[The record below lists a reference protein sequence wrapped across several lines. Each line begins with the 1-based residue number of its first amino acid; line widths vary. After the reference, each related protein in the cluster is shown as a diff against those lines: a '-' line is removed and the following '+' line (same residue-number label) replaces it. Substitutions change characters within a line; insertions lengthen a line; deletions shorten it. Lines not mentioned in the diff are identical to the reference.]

1 MASQLYQSI
10 EILSRD
16 KGIEPQI
23 VVAAVEDAIALA
35 TRKYYKTTENM
46 RAELDKES
54 GEIRAYV
61 YKTVVETPEEIADE
75 VNQITLEAAR
85 ELAPEVEAG
94 GEIRYYKPTE
104 VLGRIAA
111 QMAKQVIFQKVRE
124 AERDTVFLEYNHRLG
139 EVITVAVKRIEPQ
152 DTIFELGRA
161 EARMPRR
168 EQSRLE
174 QFAVGERVRVV
185 LLRVDRAAKGPQVIV
200 SRAAP
205 ELVSSLF
212 QSEVPEI
219 YDGTVTI
226 RAIAREAG
234 ERTKIAVLSR
244 DKDVDPVGA
253 CVGMKGMRVQSIIR
267 ELRGEKIDII
277 EYSEEITTFAEKAL
291 QPAKVS
297 RVSIADLSDKQL
309 EVIVDDTQLSL
320 AIGKKGQNV
329 RLAAKLLGWK
339 IDIKSEE
346 EKRQEVEQ
354 QMSAFSGA
362 GSTAIEQVTEL
373 GEQIIEKLVT
383 AGITTVEA
391 LADMT
396 PEQLEEI
403 PGIGEKTLEKI
414 ATAVRHYFGEYEEGE
429 ERPAAADLAV
439 ASGGAESVAGEGAES
454 VADEGMDGT
463 DGAGGTGGVDLS
475 ESSVYGRDEAMPAA
489 RTTNDTADAATIE
502 RLEDMVG
509 GSLSVVEAPEE
520 ATEDTDETAA
530 ESDDPELARLSA
542 RADAETEEEID
553 ALELNL
559 YQQDDR
565 ADARDGSGAIVDE
578 VAEERLAELTE
589 TGPLLDEEGAS
600 SLVPGREDTS
610 AVLAEHHPNTE
621 IARAET
627 VIEGNMDEPRDERRE
642 DVKVDEGAG

>member
-1 MASQLYQSI
+1 MASVLYQSI
-10 EILSRD
+10 EALSRD
-16 KGIEPQI
+16 KGIDPGI
-23 VVAAVEDAIALA
+23 VVSAVEDAIALA
-35 TRKYYKTTENM
+35 TRKYYKTQENM
-46 RAELDKES
+46 RAELDKDS

-61 YKTVVETPEEIADE
+61 YKTVVENPELIEDP
-75 VNQITLEAAR
+75 VNQIGLDEAR
-85 ELAPEVEAG
+85 ELAPEVEVG
-94 GEIRYYKPTE
+94 GEIRYYKPTD

-124 AERDTVFLEYNHRLG
+124 AERDTVFNEYNHRAN
-139 EVITVAVKRIEPQ
+139 EVLNATVKRIEPQ
-152 DTIFELGRA
+152 DVIFDLGKA

-205 ELVSSLF
+205 ELVQNLF
-212 QSEVPEI
+212 HSEVPEI
-219 YDGTVTI
+219 YDGTVVI

-234 ERTKIAVLSR
+234 ERTKIAVMSR

-277 EYSEEITTFAEKAL
+277 EFSEEITTFAEKAL

-297 RVSIADLSDKQL
+297 RVTITDLGEKQL

-329 RLAAKLLGWK
+329 RLAAKLLAWK

-354 QMSAFSGA
+354 QMQGM
-362 GSTAIEQVTEL
+362 GGGPTTAIEQVGEL
-373 GEQIIEKLVT
+373 GESIIQKLVA

-414 ATAVRHYFGEYEEGE
+414 SVAVRHYFGEYEPGE
-429 ERPAAADLAV
+429 ERPAPVETASVDQGEEAAAEAAEAASDASLDEEEDALRLDLTQDGEEPPSEEGSGLIDDEV
-439 ASGGAESVAGEGAES
+439 AEEQLAEITETGEELDAEGAES
-454 VADEGMDGT
+454 VVP
-463 DGAGGTGGVDLS
+463 GVHDTS
-475 ESSVYGRDEAMPAA
+475 EKLR
-489 RTTNDTADAATIE
+489 
-502 RLEDMVG
+502 
-509 GSLSVVEAPEE
+509 
-520 ATEDTDETAA
+520 ETAVDADIA
-530 ESDDPELARLSA
+530 ESGEFHEEDDKKQE
-542 RADAETEEEID
+542 
-553 ALELNL
+553 
-559 YQQDDR
+559 
-565 ADARDGSGAIVDE
+565 GGA
-578 VAEERLAELTE
+578 
-589 TGPLLDEEGAS
+589 
-600 SLVPGREDTS
+600 
-610 AVLAEHHPNTE
+610 
-621 IARAET
+621 
-627 VIEGNMDEPRDERRE
+627 
-642 DVKVDEGAG
+642 

>member
-1 MASQLYQSI
+1 MASVLYQSI
-10 EILSRD
+10 ETLSRD
-16 KGIEPQI
+16 KGIEAA
-23 VVAAVEDAIALA
+23 VVVGAVEDAIALA
-35 TRKYYKTTENM
+35 TRKYYKTQENM
-46 RAELDKES
+46 RAEMDKET

-61 YKTVVETPEEIADE
+61 FKTVVEGPEQVEDEI
-75 VNQITLEAAR
+75 NQMTLDAAR
-85 ELAPEVEAG
+85 ELAPEVEVG
-94 GEIRYYKPTE
+94 GELRFYKDTSP
-104 VLGRIAA
+104 LGRIAA

-124 AERDTVFLEYNHRLG
+124 AERDTVFLEYNHRAG
-139 EVITVAVKRIEPQ
+139 EVLNATVKRLEPM
-152 DTIFELGRA
+152 DVIFDLGKA
-161 EARMPRR
+161 EARMPKR

-205 ELVSSLF
+205 ALVQNLF

-219 YDGTVTI
+219 YDGTVSI

-234 ERTKIAVLSR
+234 ERTKIAVMSR

-277 EYSEEITTFAEKAL
+277 EFSEEITTFAEKAL

-297 RVSIADLSDKQL
+297 RVSIVDLNDKQI

-354 QMSAFSGA
+354 QMQAMG
-362 GSTAIEQVTEL
+362 GGPTTPVEQITEL
-373 GEQIIEKLVT
+373 GETILEKLIA
-383 AGITTVEA
+383 AGITTVEE

-414 ATAVRHYFGEYEEGE
+414 SIAVRHYFGQYEEGE
-429 ERPAAADLAV
+429 ERPVVAAA
-439 ASGGAESVAGEGAES
+439 AE
-454 VADEGMDGT
+454 
-463 DGAGGTGGVDLS
+463 
-475 ESSVYGRDEAMPAA
+475 PHP
-489 RTTNDTADAATIE
+489 TA
-502 RLEDMVG
+502 
-509 GSLSVVEAPEE
+509 
-520 ATEDTDETAA
+520 ETA
-530 ESDDPELARLSA
+530 
-542 RADAETEEEID
+542 EEP
-553 ALELNL
+553 AG
-559 YQQDDR
+559 
-565 ADARDGSGAIVDE
+565 DGDS
-578 VAEERLAELTE
+578 AELTE
-589 TGPLLDEEGAS
+589 GEGSMAKTPEELLAADAGAVGEVEEVRDLSTEDIADGEEADSAS
-600 SLVPGREDTS
+600 DAFSDADAREEQIELDNDAVDSLVNES
-610 AVLAEHHPNTE
+610 QE
-621 IARAET
+621 IS
-627 VIEGNMDEPRDERRE
+627 
-642 DVKVDEGAG
+642 DEGIDTDGHDRG

>member
-1 MASQLYQSI
+1 MASVLYDSI
-10 EILSRD
+10 EALSRD
-16 KGIEPQI
+16 KGIDPQI
-23 VVAAVEDAIALA
+23 VISAVEDAIALA
-35 TRKYYKTTENM
+35 TRKYYKTQENM
-46 RAELDKES
+46 RAELDKDS

-61 YKTVVETPEEIADE
+61 FKTVVETPELIEDP
-75 VNQITLEAAR
+75 VNQIALEEAK
-85 ELAPEVEAG
+85 ELAPEVEVG
-94 GEIRYYKPTE
+94 GEIRYYKPTD

-124 AERDTVFLEYNHRLG
+124 AERDTVFNEYAHRVG
-139 EVITVAVKRIEPQ
+139 EVLNATVKRLELQ
-152 DTIFELGRA
+152 DVIFDLGKA

-174 QFAVGERVRVV
+174 QFSVGERVRVV
-185 LLRVDRAAKGPQVIV
+185 LQRVDRASRGPQVIV

-205 ELVSSLF
+205 ELVQSLF

-219 YDGTVTI
+219 YDNTVTI

-234 ERTKIAVLSR
+234 ERTKIAVMSR

-277 EYSEEITTFAEKAL
+277 EFSEEITTFAEKAL

-297 RVSIADLSDKQL
+297 RVSIADLEDKQL

-354 QMSAFSGA
+354 QMTAMA
-362 GSTAIEQVTEL
+362 GVTATPIEQVSEL
-373 GEQIIEKLVT
+373 GESIIQKLVA
-383 AGITTVEA
+383 AGITTVEG

-414 ATAVRHYFGEYEEGE
+414 SVAVRHYFGQYEEGE
-429 ERPAAADLAV
+429 ERPAPPVVAAA
-439 ASGGAESVAGEGAES
+439 EGAEAS
-454 VADEGMDGT
+454 AEG
-463 DGAGGTGGVDLS
+463 GGETAS
-475 ESSVYGRDEAMPAA
+475 E
-489 RTTNDTADAATIE
+489 DAAAAAA
-502 RLEDMVG
+502 LK
-509 GSLSVVEAPEE
+509 AEE
-520 ATEDTDETAA
+520 ASLD
-530 ESDDPELARLSA
+530 
-542 RADAETEEEID
+542 EEID
-553 ALELNL
+553 ALE
-559 YQQDDR
+559 QDLTQSGEDSVSE
-565 ADARDGSGAIVDE
+565 DGSGLIHDE
-578 VAEERLAELTE
+578 VAEEELAEITE
-589 TGPLLDEEGAS
+589 VGPALDEEGAES
-600 SLVPGREDTS
+600 VDPGS
-610 AVLAEHHPNTE
+610 ADVSERLAEHQVNPKLDRDEVVN
-621 IARAET
+621 
-627 VIEGNMDEPRDERRE
+627 EGNVEEVKDE
-642 DVKVDEGAG
+642 